1 MPMLTLKNFFTLL
14 SRLGWKA
21 WATGIFLVLLFA
33 YLLSIALAP
42 LHTMHKFEKLAESD
56 SLFLENYKDLYDQP
70 QLSSLVKD
78 KAYKEAL
85 LKLAEYDSIQLV
97 INLSDS
103 TVSLSIKGVVIHRS
117 RAGTIHADRI
127 FQGMP
132 LVQQLKLLSQPLAVQ
147 AQYASIVKEPVV
159 VREAPK
165 DTLEAAL
172 NAWQPDTLLQNPAFV
187 LLTLDEGIHV
197 ILEQEDNP
205 ALKDR
210 WTRFGF
216 YGRLYFKRFLETTS
230 DFLCLKKQ
238 DYHPAIVLSVPVDEL
253 RAIYRA
259 LPGQVYVVIKL

>member
-1 MPMLTLKNFFTLL
+1 MQKIKHFIN
-14 SRLGWKA
+14 RLHRPGWKA
-21 WATGIFLVLLFA
+21 WAAGIFLALLFA
-33 YLLSIALAP
+33 YLLSMAIAP
-42 LHTMHKFEKLAESD
+42 LHTVENFEKLAESD

-70 QLSSLVKD
+70 ELSSLVKD
-78 KAYKEAL
+78 KVYKEAL

-103 TVSLSIKGVVIHRS
+103 TVNLSIKGVVIHRS
-117 RAGTIHADRI
+117 RAGTVHADRI

-132 LVQQLKLLSQPLAVQ
+132 LVQQLKLMSQPLAVHSQ
-147 AQYASIVKEPVV
+147 IASIVKEPVV

-197 ILEQEDNP
+197 ILEQEDHP

-216 YGRLYFKRFLETTS
+216 YSRLYSKRFLETTS
-230 DFLCLKKQ
+230 DFLCLRKQ
-238 DYHPAIVLSVPVDEL
+238 DYHPAIAVSLPVDEL

-259 LPGQVYVVIKL
+259 LPGRIYVVVKL